1 MKFVVTVDDAGLGQ
15 SVDVE
20 RRSVEFFD
28 GNDVPVSFFVVPCSG
43 DEGEL
48 TDDAG
53 WVRRARGYEAA
64 GHDYQLHGCTH
75 AGFEFGPP
83 ESWMVR
89 ICGEA
94 AVKAEAE
101 GFKDLQKDWTPEAMR
116 RRFGRAIGAFQRA
129 FGRRPEVFRAGCLA
143 AQEAAFDCMGDI
155 GLLYDSNKIVNP
167 KTWDYIAGDFDSP
180 RPWDPK
186 VKPYPYR
193 LNDKV
198 VELAAVGEYAW
209 QLTAETL
216 HYFVD
221 EAIADMQRVTEQ
233 NGVFVL
239 MCHQQRVGD
248 TADELPRKAL
258 TRILAAA
265 RSDFGAD
272 FITLRTL
279 VGQIQRG
286 EQPVK

>member
-28 GNDVPVSFFVVPCSG
+28 GSDVPVSFFVVPCSG
-43 DEGEL
+43 DGGEL
-48 TDDAG
+48 SDDAS
-53 WVRRARGYEAA
+53 WVRRAREYEAA

-75 AGFEFGPP
+75 VGYEFGPP

-101 GFKDLQKDWTPEAMR
+101 GFKDMRKDWTPEALR
-116 RRFGRAIGAFQRA
+116 RRFDRAIGAFERA
-129 FGRRPEVFRAGCLA
+129 FGRWPEVFRAGCLA

-155 GLLYDSNKIVNP
+155 GLLHDSNKIVNP
-167 KTWDYIAGDFDSP
+167 KMWDYISGDFDST

-186 VKPYPYR
+186 VKPYPCR

-209 QLTAETL
+209 RLTDETM

-221 EAIADMQRVTEQ
+221 EALADMQKVTEQ
-233 NGVFVL
+233 DGVFIL

-248 TADELPRKAL
+248 ADDDLPRKAL

-279 VGQIQRG
+279 VQQIQRG
-286 EQPVK
+286 EETVR